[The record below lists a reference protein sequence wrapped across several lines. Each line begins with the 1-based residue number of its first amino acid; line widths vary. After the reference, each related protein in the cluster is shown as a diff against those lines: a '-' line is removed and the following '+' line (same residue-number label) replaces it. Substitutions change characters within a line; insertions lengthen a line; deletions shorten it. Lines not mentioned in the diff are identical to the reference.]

1 MQNTKKFNITY
12 QDIVNITDFDSRF
25 NILNLVGYKYISPR
39 NLSNR
44 FYKNPTWL
52 QVRDEII
59 KRDYG
64 CDLGINGLYIEGKI
78 IVHHIDPLLEEDI
91 INWNED
97 KLFNPNNLICCSVD
111 THNSIHYG
119 RKLEMLVE
127 RRPGDTKL
135 W

>member
-1 MQNTKKFNITY
+1 MQNTKKFDKTY
-12 QDIVNITDFDSRF
+12 QDVVNITDFDSRF
-25 NILNLVGYKYISPR
+25 NVLNLVGFKYTSPR

-52 QVRDEII
+52 QVRDEVI
-59 KRDYG
+59 KRDNA

-78 IVHHIDPLLEEDI
+78 IVHHINPLVEEDI